1 MHRRKSMKVDISIVP
16 GGIPPTIK
24 VSQYDVG
31 RIIDVKIDM
40 GDVSTSSSL
49 TYLMEVRKSDNHVTS
64 ANGTVVTGGYVR
76 FVTTQQMTAVPGI
89 ALCKVRVKY
98 GNNDLGTA
106 KFYMNIEETPFNG
119 DADLSDSE
127 VSPLLAALAASSQ
140 EAVEAKEAAQAATA
154 AAQNAAAQAQATAE
168 TIQDYIDQIQRNT
181 DAIAVALVVTDEVTR
196 RRYKL
201 TVRNGEVFMR
211 EVSDD
216 EDDS

>member
-1 MHRRKSMKVDISIVP
+1 MKVDISIVP

-24 VSQYDVG
+24 VSQYDAG

-106 KFYMNIEETPFNG
+106 KFYMYIE
-119 DADLSDSE
+119 
-127 VSPLLAALAASSQ
+127 
-140 EAVEAKEAAQAATA
+140 
-154 AAQNAAAQAQATAE
+154 
-168 TIQDYIDQIQRNT
+168 
-181 DAIAVALVVTDEVTR
+181 
-196 RRYKL
+196 
-201 TVRNGEVFMR
+201 
-211 EVSDD
+211 
-216 EDDS
+216 